1 MVDHDGD
8 EKLFRRLHR
17 MLAAA
22 HAMTGR
28 DERRRLLAVESDLR
42 ALRADLNARC
52 NLLAEKMNA
61 AGAQLNAV
69 SAYARCASL
78 RHGASK
84 SHTNNR
90 AME

>member
-1 MVDHDGD
+1 MSDHDSD
-8 EKLFRRLHR
+8 EQLFRRLR
-17 MLAAA
+17 RIVAAV
-22 HAMTGR
+22 HSMTSP
-28 DERRRLLAVESDLR
+28 DERRRLLVLESELR
-42 ALRADLNARC
+42 ALRAELNARC
-52 NLLAEKMNA
+52 SLLVKKIDA

-69 SAYARCASL
+69 AAYARCASL